1 MSKGEEALDLELSGW
16 LQGRDVHL
24 TSIIGQVRRPRWI
37 GWDSTETIRSGL
49 RFPLL
54 SFFGLRSGPDLDQ
67 GPDRDRNCFRIFMFW
82 GGKRQNTKGP
92 KHNIVLRLLPLPGCP
107 CILATHSRILAKL
120 PATVDSLSLSSPAHS
135 HRPTATCPS
144 AALPLAGLITLLSIS
159 VLFCAVTA
167 TRSSIF
173 MVNW

>member
-1 MSKGEEALDLELSGW
+1 MDRIGPD
-16 LQGRDVHL
+16 RDH
-24 TSIIGQVRRPRWI
+24 S
-37 GWDSTETIRSGL
+37 IRSGL
-49 RFPLL
+49 RSPHLTFLV
-54 SFFGLRSGPDLDQ
+54 FDLVRVDQ
-67 GPDRDRNCFRIFMFW
+67 GLARDRNYFRVFMFR
-82 GGKRQNTKGP
+82 GRKRQNTKGP

-107 CILATHSRILAKL
+107 CILATHSRILAEL

-144 AALPLAGLITLLSIS
+144 AALPLAGLIPLLSIS

-173 MVNW
+173 MHLTACECGPACEFLETIG